1 MPEYK
6 GSCTGA
12 MLDKAGEMA
21 MRFQSIEIN
30 TAKITVPSNTR
41 GMFNYTV
48 QFKETHTKPKI
59 FLQLN
64 TGSGTPSPFLTVQPV
79 ATYIQDASFQITL
92 MATNTPDAS
101 NVKDIPS
108 GTYYVDYMIVDG
120 E

>member
-21 MRFQSIEIN
+21 MRFQNIEIN
-30 TAKITVPSNTR
+30 TAKITVPSNIR

-64 TGSGTPSPFLTVQPV
+64 IGSGTPTPALTMQPI
-79 ATYIQDASFQITL
+79 ATYIHDTFFYITL
-92 MATNTPDAS
+92 VAANSPDAS
-101 NVKDIPS
+101 SIKEIPS